1 MRPIPVVLGT
11 LAALVSL
18 VAAVLLFRAFGAST
32 EVGFGARGYVV
43 QSDRSVQVEFEVVK
57 DPARTAVCSVRA
69 RDRTGVE
76 VGNSLVRVGPSDRRR
91 SIVRY
96 ELATSGR
103 AASGELTSCEL
114 EAAPAG

>member
-1 MRPIPVVLGT
+1 MG
-11 LAALVSL
+11 
-18 VAAVLLFRAFGAST
+18 RAPAS
-32 EVGFGARGYVV
+32 
-43 QSDRSVQVEFEVVK
+43 
-57 DPARTAVCSVRA
+57 
-69 RDRTGVE
+69 TGVE